1 MSRVGKIQIPQVG
14 KIGFP
19 LTVATA
25 FVPMA
30 IESASQPERRVE
42 IELRRGAVSM
52 TIAWPLS
59 AGCEMATWMRE
70 LLR

>member
-1 MSRVGKIQIPQVG
+1 
-14 KIGFP
+14 
-19 LTVATA
+19 L
-25 FVPMA
+25 A
-30 IESASQPERRVE
+30 IESAPQAERRVE

-59 AGCEMATWMRE
+59 AACEMATWMRE